1 MESDL
6 KGQTI
11 VVTGASGG
19 IGSRTAEELANE
31 GAQLVLHYHRGAA
44 RAERLAERLR
54 FDFGV
59 EALPV
64 AADLRDEGAVER
76 MFRLALEQF
85 ERLDGLVANA
95 AIWPPDG
102 LPLAQMS
109 LEQWRE
115 TVDTNLTGTFLS
127 CRSFLRHL
135 EDQRRAHAAIV
146 LIGST
151 AGIFGEP
158 GHADYAATKAG
169 LVGLCL
175 TLKTEIVRTTPRGR
189 VNLIEPG
196 WTLTEMTRQSVREPG
211 LVEGVVRTMPVRQIA
226 RAADIARAAVM
237 LASPAASRHVSG
249 QALTVAGGMEGRV
262 LWDADEIDGAAVLER
277 LKDD

>member
-59 EALPV
+59 EALPL
-64 AADLRDEGAVER
+64 AADQRDEGAVER

-109 LEQWRE
+109 LEQWR
-115 TVDTNLTGTFLS
+115 DARN
-127 CRSFLRHL
+127 
-135 EDQRRAHAAIV
+135 
-146 LIGST
+146 
-151 AGIFGEP
+151 GE
-158 GHADYAATKAG
+158 
-169 LVGLCL
+169 
-175 TLKTEIVRTTPRGR
+175 
-189 VNLIEPG
+189 
-196 WTLTEMTRQSVREPG
+196 
-211 LVEGVVRTMPVRQIA
+211 VE
-226 RAADIARAAVM
+226 
-237 LASPAASRHVSG
+237 
-249 QALTVAGGMEGRV
+249 E
-262 LWDADEIDGAAVLER
+262 
-277 LKDD
+277 